1 MQGEWGGTRKESWKS
16 RANWRACFFRA
27 PLTAPSEGL
36 CYFLFPPP
44 PPLSLSHITSL
55 QEEERRGAE
64 RGGKRLV
71 STVMADERER
81 GRFCTDAHLFS
92 LCLLPPPFVP
102 VLSLSN
108 SMSSHTFISSQ
119 TSLSLCS
126 HQTSFS
132 PYRSS
137 HYLHK
142 TSIHPSCETA
152 HVGRKHYTWGLVFDK
167 FHPSFEALWGGV
179 VGINPGTSFYQNTN
193 LWKWLLCSINTF

>member
-92 LCLLPPPFVP
+92 LCLLPPPLCQSF
-102 VLSLSN
+102 L
-108 SMSSHTFISSQ
+108 SQ
-119 TSLSLCS
+119 TACPPTLSSPLKHLSLCVLIRPP
-126 HQTSFS
+126 F
-132 PYRSS
+132 
-137 HYLHK
+137 LH
-142 TSIHPSCETA
+142 T
-152 HVGRKHYTWGLVFDK
+152 GLPITFTKRQFIPAVRRHMLDGNIT
-167 FHPSFEALWGGV
+167 HEA
-179 VGINPGTSFYQNTN
+179 
-193 LWKWLLCSINTF
+193 